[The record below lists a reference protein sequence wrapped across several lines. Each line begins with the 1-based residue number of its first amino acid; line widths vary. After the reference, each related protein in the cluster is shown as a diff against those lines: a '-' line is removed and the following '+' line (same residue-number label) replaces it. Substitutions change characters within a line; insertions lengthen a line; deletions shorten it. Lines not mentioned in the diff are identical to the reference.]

1 MLKILNYEDFV
12 YNGVFIERFL
22 FIVIW
27 NNINFLYLIL
37 FKVVFDFVSIYVK
50 FFLIVNEIKL
60 KDDSYLIRFLF
71 LLMF

>member
-1 MLKILNYEDFV
+1 MLINYEDFV

-27 NNINFLYLIL
+27 NNINFLYLML
-37 FKVVFDFVSIYVK
+37 FKVVFDFVKIYVK

>member
-1 MLKILNYEDFV
+1 MLINYEDFV

-27 NNINFLYLIL
+27 NNINFLYLML

-50 FFLIVNEIKL
+50 FFFNSK
-60 KDDSYLIRFLF
+60 
-71 LLMF
+71 